1 MTHIRAPRGTIDV
14 FPEKPGIWQRLE
26 ETVRSVCRNAGYTEI
41 RTPIFEHTELF
52 QRGVGEST
60 DIVEKEMYTFLDK
73 GERSITLRPEGTAPV
88 VRAYLEHKMWA
99 GPQPVK
105 VYYIGPMFRYER
117 PQLGRLRQHTQFGV
131 EALGASSPALDAEV
145 ISILISVYQH
155 LGLSGFVVRLNS
167 IGCSECRPRYKES
180 LVNLLSE
187 HVDELCA
194 DCRRRLRRNPLRVLD
209 CKNERC
215 AILAKELP
223 PIFEYL
229 CEDCSRHFGGVTECL
244 KALDLVYELDPTI
257 VRGLDYYTKTVF
269 EVVHSGLGAQDAL
282 GGGGRYDG
290 LAEELGGTPT
300 PGVGFAAGIERAVQV
315 LQDAGDKETSTDAG
329 EVTVF
334 IAAMGDEAKIEAFR
348 ITHALRKQGISTD
361 IDYLDRSLR
370 AQMKYADRQGV
381 KTVVIIG
388 EDELKGDYVIVRD
401 MVTGEQTRVPFGDLI
416 KILTQNTILSK
427 DLKLPREK

>member
-1 MTHIRAPRGTIDV
+1 MSRIKAPRGTIDV
-14 FPEKPGIWQRLE
+14 FPEKPGVWQLLE

-73 GERSITLRPEGTAPV
+73 GERSITLRPEGKAPV

-117 PQLGRLRQHTQFGV
+117 PQLGRLRQHTQFGI

-145 ISILISVYQH
+145 ISVLISVYQR
-155 LGLSGFVVRLNS
+155 LGLEGFVVRLNS
-167 IGCSECRPRYKES
+167 IGCSKCRPRYKES
-180 LVNLLSE
+180 LMNLLSK

-194 DCRRRLRRNPLRVLD
+194 DCRRRLERNPLRVLD

-215 AILAKELP
+215 TILAKELP

-229 CEDCSRHFGGVTECL
+229 CEDCSLHFDGVRDCL
-244 KALDLVYELDPTI
+244 KALGLIYELDPTI

-290 LAEELGGTPT
+290 LAEELGGTST

-315 LQDAGDKETSTDAG
+315 LQDAAGGAISTDSG
-329 EVTVF
+329 GVSVF
-334 IAAMGDEAKIEAFR
+334 IAAMGDEAKLQAFR
-348 ITHALRKQGISTD
+348 ITHALREQGISAD

-370 AQMKYADRQGV
+370 AQMKYADKQGV
-381 KTVVIIG
+381 KKVVIIG
-388 EDELKGDYVIVRD
+388 EDELKGDYAVVRD
-401 MVTGEQTRVPFGDLI
+401 MATGEQTRVPFGN
-416 KILTQNTILSK
+416 LTQVLI
-427 DLKLPREK
+427 

>member
-1 MTHIRAPRGTIDV
+1 MSRIKAPRGTIDV
-14 FPEKPGIWQRLE
+14 FPEKPGVWQQLE
-26 ETVRSVCRNAGYTEI
+26 ETVRAVCRNAGYTEI

-131 EALGASSPALDAEV
+131 EALGAPSPALDAEV
-145 ISILISVYQH
+145 ISVLISVYQR
-155 LGLSGFVVRLNS
+155 LGLEGFVVRLNS
-167 IGCSECRPRYKES
+167 IGCSKCRPRYKES
-180 LVNLLSE
+180 LMNLLSK

-194 DCRRRLRRNPLRVLD
+194 DCRRRLERNPLRVLD

-215 AILAKELP
+215 TILAKELP

-229 CEDCSRHFGGVTECL
+229 CEDCSLHFDGVRDCL
-244 KALDLVYELDPTI
+244 KALGLIYELDQTI

-290 LAEELGGTPT
+290 LAEELGGTST

-315 LQDAGDKETSTDAG
+315 LQDAAG
-329 EVTVF
+329 GAISADSGGVSVF
-334 IAAMGDEAKIEAFR
+334 IAAMGDEAKLQAFR
-348 ITHALRKQGISTD
+348 ITHDLRKQGISAD

-370 AQMKYADRQGV
+370 AQMKYADKQGV
-381 KTVVIIG
+381 KKVVIIG
-388 EDELKGDYVIVRD
+388 EDELKGDYAVVRD
-401 MVTGEQTRVPFGDLI
+401 MATGEQTRVPFGN
-416 KILTQNTILSK
+416 LTQVLI
-427 DLKLPREK
+427 

>member
-1 MTHIRAPRGTIDV
+1 MTFIRAPRGTIDV
-14 FPEKPGIWQRLE
+14 FPERPEIWQRLE

-41 RTPIFEHTELF
+41 RTPVFEHTELF
-52 QRGVGEST
+52 QRGVGEGT

-117 PQLGRLRQHTQFGV
+117 PQLGRLRQHTQLGV
-131 EALGASSPALDAEV
+131 EALGSSDPALDADV
-145 ISILISVYQH
+145 ISVLISVYQS
-155 LGLSGFVVRLNS
+155 LGLEGFVVRLNS
-167 IGCSECRPRYKES
+167 IGCSVCRPRYKEN
-180 LVNLLSE
+180 LINLLSKD
-187 HVDELCA
+187 VDELCS
-194 DCRRRLRRNPLRVLD
+194 DCRRRLERNPLRVLD

-215 AILAKELP
+215 KELAKKLP
-223 PIFEYL
+223 PIFDHL
-229 CEDCSRHFGGVTECL
+229 CEDCARHFRGVTKHLE
-244 KALDLVYELDPTI
+244 ALGLVYKLDPTI

-269 EVVHSGLGAQDAL
+269 EIIHSGLGAQDAL

-290 LAEELGGTPT
+290 LAEELGGTAT

-315 LQDAGDKETSTDAG
+315 LSDAAG
-329 EVTVF
+329 EACEDASNIDVF
-334 IAAMGDEAKIEAFR
+334 IAAMGDESKLQAFR
-348 ITHALRKQGISTD
+348 ITHALRKKGVSCD

-370 AQMKYADRQGV
+370 AQMKYANKQNV

-388 EDELKGDYVIVRD
+388 EDELAGDYAIVRD
-401 MVTGEQTRVPFGDLI
+401 MATGEQTQVPFGNLI
-416 KILTQNTILSK
+416 QVLAQNTTL
-427 DLKLPREK
+427 LR

>member
-1 MTHIRAPRGTIDV
+1 MTRIRAPRGTMDV
-14 FPEKPGIWQRLE
+14 FPETPGIWRLLE

-73 GERSITLRPEGTAPV
+73 GQRSITLRPEGTAPV
-88 VRAYLEHKMWA
+88 VRSYLEHKMWA

-105 VYYIGPMFRYER
+105 VYYIGPMFRYAR

-145 ISILISVYQH
+145 ISLLISVYQS
-155 LGLSGFVVRLNS
+155 LGLEGFVVRLNS
-167 IGCSECRPRYKES
+167 IGCSKCRHHYKES
-180 LVNLLSE
+180 LISLLSK
-187 HVDELCA
+187 HVDELCG
-194 DCRRRLRRNPLRVLD
+194 DCKRRLMRNPLRVLD

-215 AILAKELP
+215 ARLAKELP

-229 CEDCSRHFGGVTECL
+229 CEDCSQHFDGVTQCL

-300 PGVGFAAGIERAVQV
+300 PAVGFAAGIERAVQV
-315 LQDAGDKETSTDAG
+315 LQEAAG
-329 EVTVF
+329 EGAGRDTFGVNVF
-334 IAAMGDEAKIEAFR
+334 IAAMGDEAKLQAFR
-348 ITHALRKQGISTD
+348 MTHTLRKHGISAD

-370 AQMKYADRQGV
+370 SQMKYADKLGV
-381 KTVVIIG
+381 KKVVIIG
-388 EDELKGDYVIVRD
+388 EDELRGDYAIVRD
-401 MVTGEQTRVPFGDLI
+401 MATGEQTQVPFGDLV
-416 KILTQNTILSK
+416 KALT
-427 DLKLPREK
+427 

>member
-1 MTHIRAPRGTIDV
+1 MSRIKAPRGTIDV
-14 FPEKPGIWQRLE
+14 FPEKPGVWQQLE
-26 ETVRSVCRNAGYTEI
+26 ETVRAVCRNAGYTEI

-131 EALGASSPALDAEV
+131 EALGAPSPALDAEV
-145 ISILISVYQH
+145 ISVLISVYQR
-155 LGLSGFVVRLNS
+155 LGLEGFVVRLNS
-167 IGCSECRPRYKES
+167 IGCSKCRPRYKES
-180 LVNLLSE
+180 LMNLLSK

-194 DCRRRLRRNPLRVLD
+194 DCRRRLERNPLRVLD

-215 AILAKELP
+215 TILAKELP

-229 CEDCSRHFGGVTECL
+229 CEDCSLHFDGVRDCL
-244 KALDLVYELDPTI
+244 KTLGLIYELDPTI

-290 LAEELGGTPT
+290 LAEELGGTST

-315 LQDAGDKETSTDAG
+315 LQDAAG
-329 EVTVF
+329 GAISADSGGVSVF
-334 IAAMGDEAKIEAFR
+334 IAAMGDEAKLQAFR
-348 ITHALRKQGISTD
+348 ITHDLRKQGISAD

-370 AQMKYADRQGV
+370 AQMKYADKQGV
-381 KTVVIIG
+381 KKVVIIG
-388 EDELKGDYVIVRD
+388 EDELKGDYAVVRD
-401 MVTGEQTRVPFGDLI
+401 MATGEQTRVPFGN
-416 KILTQNTILSK
+416 LTQVLI
-427 DLKLPREK
+427 

>member
-1 MTHIRAPRGTIDV
+1 MTRIIRAPRGTMDV
-14 FPEKPGIWQRLE
+14 FPEIPGIWRILE

-88 VRAYLEHKMWA
+88 VRSYLEHKMWS

-117 PQLGRLRQHTQFGV
+117 PQMGRLRQHTQFGA
-131 EALGASSPALDAEV
+131 EALGARSAALDAEV
-145 ISILISVYQH
+145 ISLLISVYQS
-155 LGLSGFVVRLNS
+155 LGLEGFIVRLNS
-167 IGCSECRPRYKES
+167 IGCSKCRPTYKET
-180 LVNLLSE
+180 LINLLSN
-187 HVDELCA
+187 HVDELCS
-194 DCRRRLRRNPLRVLD
+194 DCKRRLLHNPLRILD

-215 AILAKELP
+215 AVLAKELP
-223 PIFEYL
+223 PIFEHL
-229 CEDCSRHFGGVTECL
+229 CEDCSHHFDGVTQCL
-244 KALDLVYELDPTI
+244 KALGLAYELDPTI

-315 LQDAGDKETSTDAG
+315 LKDAAGEGTSTQVAG
-329 EVTVF
+329 IDVF
-334 IAAMGDEAKIEAFR
+334 VAAMGDEAKLQAFR
-348 ITHALRKQGISTD
+348 IADTLRRRGKSAD

-370 AQMKYADRQGV
+370 AQMKYADRLGV

-388 EDELKGDYVIVRD
+388 EDELRGDYAVVRD
-401 MVTGEQTRVPFGDLI
+401 MVTGEQTQVPFGDLV
-416 KILTQNTILSK
+416 KALT
-427 DLKLPREK
+427 

>member
-1 MTHIRAPRGTIDV
+1 MTRIRAPRGTIDV
-14 FPEKPGIWQRLE
+14 FPEKPGIWQLLE
-26 ETVRSVCRNAGYTEI
+26 ETVRSVCRAAGYTEI

-52 QRGVGEST
+52 RRGVGEST

-145 ISILISVYQH
+145 ISLLISVYQS
-155 LGLSGFVVRLNS
+155 LGLEGFVVRLNS
-167 IGCSECRPRYKES
+167 IGCPECRPRYKES
-180 LVNLLSE
+180 LINLLTKHE
-187 HVDELCA
+187 DELCD
-194 DCRRRLRRNPLRVLD
+194 DCRRRLQRNPLRILD

-215 AILAKELP
+215 TLLAKELP
-223 PIFEYL
+223 PVFEYL
-229 CEDCSRHFGGVTECL
+229 CEDCRLHFDGVTECL
-244 KALDLVYELDPTI
+244 TTLDLSYELDSTI

-315 LQDAGDKETSTDAG
+315 LQDAQGETQSTDSG
-329 EVTVF
+329 GISVF
-334 IAAMGDEAKIEAFR
+334 IATMGHEAKLKAFR
-348 ITHALRKQGISTD
+348 ITHALRKHGISTD

-370 AQMKYADRQGV
+370 AQMKYADKQGV
-381 KTVVIIG
+381 RRVVIIG
-388 EDELKGDYVIVRD
+388 EDELKGGYAIIRD
-401 MVTGEQTRVPFGDLI
+401 MATGEQTPVPFENLI
-416 KILTQNTILSK
+416 QVLA
-427 DLKLPREK
+427 

>member
-14 FPEKPGIWQRLE
+14 FPEKPGVWQRLE

-99 GPQPVK
+99 LPQPVK

-117 PQLGRLRQHTQFGV
+117 PQMGRLRQHTQFGV

-145 ISILISVYQH
+145 ISVLISVYQR
-155 LGLSGFVVRLNS
+155 LGLEGFVVRLNS
-167 IGCSECRPRYKES
+167 IGCSKCRPRYKES
-180 LVNLLSE
+180 LMNLLSK
-187 HVDELCA
+187 HTDELCA
-194 DCRRRLRRNPLRVLD
+194 DCRRRLERNPLRVLD

-215 AILAKELP
+215 AGLAKKLP
-223 PIFEYL
+223 PIFDYL
-229 CEDCSRHFGGVTECL
+229 CEDCSRHFEGVTECL
-244 KALDLVYELDPTI
+244 TALDLIYELDPTI

-269 EVVHSGLGAQDAL
+269 EVIHSGLGAQDAL

-290 LAEELGGTPT
+290 LAEELGGSAI

-315 LQDAGDKETSTDAG
+315 LQDAEGGAIGQEAG
-329 EVTVF
+329 RVNVF
-334 IAAMGDEAKIEAFR
+334 IAAMGDEAKLQ
-348 ITHALRKQGISTD
+348 ALRLARLLREQGTSAD

-370 AQMKYADRQGV
+370 AQMKYADKQGV
-381 KTVVIIG
+381 KKVVIIG
-388 EDELKGDYVIVRD
+388 EDELKGDYAVVRD
-401 MVTGEQTRVPFGDLI
+401 MATGDQAQVQFRDLVQV
-416 KILTQNTILSK
+416 LT
-427 DLKLPREK
+427 